1 MRQLTIAGV
10 VTFLAA
16 ATAAACTGSVT
27 GDRPEPPVL
36 QVLSPE
42 RGTTRSDLTQVEVRG
57 TVAPS
62 PDTNAAIASVL
73 VNGVAAQVGAGG
85 DFRVTIPLSSG
96 TNLIKTIATATDGG
110 VADDTR
116 GLLTGSLRPL
126 DLVIEN
132 AMAAG
137 LSTAAFDKL
146 GDTAATLVAQADL
159 GSFVAP
165 YNPVIAKGL
174 TNGEEDC
181 LYGKASVLPG
191 LDMANA
197 FISLAPNDAGLT
209 LDAELVGLVVPM
221 HARYAAACLDGD
233 TDITV
238 RAQRARIRGNLAI
251 TIVGGRFDVKL
262 VNPTVTLTGFDLEAS
277 GVPGAVIDL
286 LDLDDE
292 VAKTLAWAIERF
304 MAPMVNEALAG
315 ISVADPSVDLL
326 GHTMVIDMAPAGV
339 AFDSAGAEVVLD
351 AAMTVTGG
359 TASFVYTEN
368 QLPPGRGDAGFALAV
383 ADDVLNQALTGF
395 WSAGAMSMTVDK
407 ELGMYDSIRL
417 DPLLPPVVSA
427 AADGSLRLVMADLL
441 VELSSGGVVTTKV
454 AANVEMTLKI
464 EPAAN
469 SYAARISVELPTL
482 SADIIENTLGIADA
496 DMEQLFPGMI
506 ESTIGTFAPILN
518 AVPLPSLY
526 GISVSDLRLGS
537 GQGYVTISGSLN

>member
-1 MRQLTIAGV
+1 MRQLTITGV

-16 ATAAACTGSVT
+16 ATAAACTGGVT
-27 GDRPEPPVL
+27 GDRPEPPLL
-36 QVLSPE
+36 QVLTPE
-42 RGTTRSDLTQVEVRG
+42 RGTTRPDLTQIEVRG

-62 PDTNAAIASVL
+62 PDSAAAIATVL
-73 VNGVAAQVGAGG
+73 VNGVVAQVSDTG
-85 DFRVTIPLSSG
+85 DFRATIPLGAG
-96 TNLIKTIATATDGG
+96 TNLIKTVATDTSGG
-110 VADDTR
+110 VASDTR
-116 GLLTGSLRPL
+116 GFLTGSLRPL
-126 DLVIEN
+126 DLVVDN

-137 LSTAAFDKL
+137 LSAAAFDKL

-165 YNPVIAKGL
+165 FNPVIAKGL
-174 TNGEEDC
+174 TDGEEDC

-191 LDMANA
+191 LDLANA
-197 FISLAPNDAGLT
+197 FISLAPNNAGLT
-209 LDAELVGLVVPM
+209 LDAELVGLVIPL

-262 VNPTVTLTGFDLEAS
+262 VNPTVTLTGFDLDAS

-286 LDLDDE
+286 LNLDDE
-292 VAKTLAWAIERF
+292 VAKTLAWAVERF
-304 MAPMVNEALAG
+304 MAPMVNQALAG
-315 ISVADPSVDLL
+315 VSVADPSVDLL
-326 GHTMVIDMAPAGV
+326 GHTMIIDLAPAGV

-351 AAMTVTGG
+351 AAMTVTDG
-359 TASFVYTEN
+359 TTSFVYTEN
-368 QLPPGRGDAGFALAV
+368 QLPPQRGDAGFALAV
-383 ADDVLNQALTGF
+383 ADDVLNQALAGF
-395 WSAGAMSMTVDK
+395 WSAGAMGMTVEK
-407 ELGMYDSIRL
+407 ELGMYDAIRL

-427 AADGSLRLVMADLL
+427 TPDGALRLVMADLM
-441 VELSSGGVVTTKV
+441 VELSAGGVVSTKL
-454 AANVEMTLKI
+454 AMTVEMTLKI

-482 SADIIENTLGIADA
+482 SADIIENTLGIPDS
-496 DMEQLFPGMI
+496 ELEKLFPGMI

-526 GISVSDLRLGS
+526 GISVSDLHLGS
-537 GQGYVTISGSLN
+537 GQGYVTVSGSLN